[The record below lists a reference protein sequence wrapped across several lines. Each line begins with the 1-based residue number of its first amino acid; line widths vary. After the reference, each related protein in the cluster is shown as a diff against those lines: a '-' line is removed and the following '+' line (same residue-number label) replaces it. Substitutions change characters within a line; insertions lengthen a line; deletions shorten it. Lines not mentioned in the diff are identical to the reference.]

1 MYTMGVTNSDKNKI
15 HQTNIFFLTIYK
27 SFDVVTGFKPRA
39 GVVTVHRLS
48 SQWWRSPDFPDETGL
63 VFSYV
68 YADQGSDP
76 CEVRTYVK
84 KRRIPLW

>member
-1 MYTMGVTNSDKNKI
+1 MSGRS
-15 HQTNIFFLTIYK
+15 HQIIG
-27 SFDVVTGFKPRA
+27 VVTGFKPRA

-63 VFSYV
+63 VFLYV

-84 KRRIPLW
+84 AKNSVVVIINKRPGAT